1 MDSHARPFDLRGD
14 AWLFTELPDELL
26 TIVMAHYTAHLR
38 KRMLL
43 SSVRWLA
50 PWMDVQH
57 IMGFTVRELARQ
69 HNDFAREL
77 DMHETSRF
85 YIALRD

>member
-1 MDSHARPFDLRGD
+1 MAL
-14 AWLFTELPDELL
+14 LPDELL

-57 IMGFTVRELARQ
+57 IMGFTVRELVTKTTLRLC
-69 HNDFAREL
+69 FAREL
-77 DMHETSRF
+77 DMRE
-85 YIALRD
+85 AW

>member
-1 MDSHARPFDLRGD
+1 MAL
-14 AWLFTELPDELL
+14 LPDELL
-26 TIVMAHYTAHLR
+26 TIVMAHYAAHLR

-57 IMGFTVRELARQ
+57 IMGCTVRELVTTTTFRLS
-69 HNDFAREL
+69 FAREL

>member
-26 TIVMAHYTAHLR
+26 NIVMAHYTAHLR

-57 IMGFTVRELARQ
+57 IMGFTVRELVTTTTLHVSWICTRHRAS
-69 HNDFAREL
+69 
-77 DMHETSRF
+77 TSR
-85 YIALRD
+85 

>member
-26 TIVMAHYTAHLR
+26 TIVMAHYAAHLR

-57 IMGFTVRELARQ
+57 IMGFTVELVTTTTLCVSWICTRHRAS
-69 HNDFAREL
+69 
-77 DMHETSRF
+77 TSR
-85 YIALRD
+85 

>member
-1 MDSHARPFDLRGD
+1 MAL
-14 AWLFTELPDELL
+14 LPDELL

-43 SSVRWLA
+43 SSIRWLA

-57 IMGFTVRELARQ
+57 IMGFTVRELVTTTTLRLC
-69 HNDFAREL
+69 FAREL
-77 DMHETSRF
+77 DMRE
-85 YIALRD
+85 AW

>member
-1 MDSHARPFDLRGD
+1 MAL
-14 AWLFTELPDELL
+14 LPDELL

-57 IMGFTVRELARQ
+57 IMGFTVRELARH
-69 HNDFAREL
+69 HNDFVREL

-85 YIALRD
+85 YIALRG